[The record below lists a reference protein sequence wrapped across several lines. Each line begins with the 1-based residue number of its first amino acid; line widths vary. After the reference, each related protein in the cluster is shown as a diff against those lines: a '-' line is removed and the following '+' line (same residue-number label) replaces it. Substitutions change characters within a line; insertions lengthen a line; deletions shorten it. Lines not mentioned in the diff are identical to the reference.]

1 MLAPLDSDELDLRS
15 NEVDV
20 RRQQPQAGHDGRP
33 DRLLGRLPA
42 QDDVIDRGME
52 AGLLDTEAGR
62 RVALRVEVD
71 EKSWALGESKPG
83 REIDGGGRLSDAA
96 LLVHDR
102 DGPGHL
108 NQSPARL
115 NVPRRTLSNQHVF
128 TLGAVFHGQH
138 FPQSGA
144 SSQTFREFRPGR
156 QLPGLVRSRTP
167 GAQAGLAFRYTA
179 NRRVVP
185 GRTPGS
191 VTHSATEIGLGSGGP
206 DATTTPRSANSVSA

>member
-138 FPQSGA
+138 FPQSGVW
-144 SSQTFREFRPGR
+144 SQTFRKFQPRETTSRPCSISDARSSGRFGLPIYRKQPSRTGPDPRERDPLGNRNRPG
-156 QLPGLVRSRTP
+156 
-167 GAQAGLAFRYTA
+167 
-179 NRRVVP
+179 
-185 GRTPGS
+185 
-191 VTHSATEIGLGSGGP
+191 LGGTRC
-206 DATTTPRSANSVSA
+206 DDNSTLG